1 MESERSLVIEEV
13 VGAGEIDIP
22 LPEETAMGSSSG
34 DTLGDGSGNGI
45 DAQGEGS
52 EAADLGESS

>member
-1 MESERSLVIEEV
+1 
-13 VGAGEIDIP
+13 
-22 LPEETAMGSSSG
+22 MGSSSR
-34 DTLGDGSGNGI
+34 DTSGDGSGNGI